1 VATSLLEPD
10 GLWAWAQRRRGRP
23 GWLAVTVAV
32 ALAGGLL
39 VAVVTEIG
47 VRHFDSN
54 WNRVAG
60 YTAQP
65 DRTWGPMLTL
75 WLMASALPLAQG
87 LVGAWMLP
95 LYGRARD
102 WTGGLSVAVLGS
114 VPLYLA
120 APALIVLPGILVLCA
135 AYLVSLAWWG
145 SGARSLLGIPVGES
159 ADHVVA
165 SIVAASVAVSFASV
179 LVALP

>member
-1 VATSLLEPD
+1 MATSLLEPD
-10 GLWAWAQRRRGRP
+10 AVWRWVERRRRGPR
-23 GWLAVTVAV
+23 WLATTFAV
-32 ALAGGLL
+32 ALLGGLL

-47 VRHFDSN
+47 VRFFNSD
-54 WNRVAG
+54 WNSVAG

-65 DRTWGPMLTL
+65 HRTWGPMLTL
-75 WLMASALPLAQG
+75 WLMASTLPLAQG
-87 LVGAWMLP
+87 LFGAWMLP
-95 LYGRARD
+95 LYGRPRD
-102 WTGGLSVAVLGS
+102 WTGGLSVAVVGS
-114 VPLYLA
+114 LPLYVV
-120 APALIVLPGILVLCA
+120 APALIVLPGVLVLCV

-179 LVALP
+179 LVPLP